1 MDILALDKSLQ
12 EIIDIKKELS
22 NLDYSNPKY
31 DDLEEKLHD
40 LEDDFQEE
48 YGDYL
53 ETEIEKVQDLYCPNN
68 DVLLPIAYLGDGIAV
83 DLKKLPGRDT
93 RLVLSTGPTRLIIKL
108 GKDQQET
115 VWTAK

>member
-1 MDILALDKSLQ
+1 MDIQALDRALQ
-12 EIIDIKKELS
+12 AIANCKNELS
-22 NLDYSNPKY
+22 KIDYSNPKY

-40 LEDDFQEE
+40 LEDAFQVE

-53 ETEIEKVQDLYCPNN
+53 ETEIEKIQDQYCPNN

-83 DLKKLPGRDT
+83 DLRKLPGRDT
-93 RLVLSTGPTRLIIKL
+93 RLVLATDPTRLIIKL
-108 GKDQQET
+108 GKDQQEV